1 MPPLVGGFCPPAPAF
16 FFEAASGVT
25 SNLCHVKVNHSHE
38 SPPISSY
45 RGRGPRGR
53 RTGIRRAGRQLE
65 TAARRLDR
73 LWMVREIRHPA
84 ADSGRAG
91 GGGLALR
98 RGPPH
103 AFGSRGAGV
112 RAPDFP

>member
-1 MPPLVGGFCPPAPAF
+1 MELINQWRPPRAARHRSVAFQAAMPPFVGAFCLRAAAF
-16 FFEAASGVT
+16 SREAGSGVT

-65 TAARRLDR
+65 TAARRHDR
-73 LWMVREIRHPA
+73 LWMVWEMGPLRSEENTSEIQ
-84 ADSGRAG
+84 
-91 GGGLALR
+91 
-98 RGPPH
+98 
-103 AFGSRGAGV
+103 
-112 RAPDFP
+112 